1 MSVLGSAL
9 RASVLVGTAIA
20 ALGLGACS
28 ELKFGVSVVKSMQGT
43 PETPASGPAARAQGT
58 YKVGEPYQIAGAW
71 YYPAEDW
78 NYSETGIASFYGGE
92 RTGTNFHG
100 RNTANGELYDMNA
113 LTAAH
118 TTLPMPS
125 LVRVTNMDNGRSIV
139 LRVND
144 RGPFARGRIIDV
156 SRRAAQLLGF
166 EGQGTAR
173 VRVDMMAEDSLRLKA
188 ELTGRSD
195 ETQTVAAAPRTSVA
209 SDALPPPPGAR
220 ETRTTSAALPPP
232 SATLPPVQTDRSRV
246 GTTTRQGRPRETQ
259 VPLARQAEPI
269 RTQAAQDLPPPAA
282 VAPAPAP
289 AAVQG
294 RSGPA
299 ATPRTAPAA
308 TSARPAAAPGGSREV
323 AALPVEQQA
332 AARPV
337 LTQGAAERSSLWVQA
352 GAFGNYENAYRLS
365 VRLSRY
371 GSSRVVPVSLN
382 GSQLYRVRVGPI
394 ADVKDADRML
404 EQMASDVP
412 EARIVV
418 D

>member
-1 MSVLGSAL
+1 MSVRSSAL
-9 RASVLVGTAIA
+9 RAFVLAGTALA

-43 PETPASGPAARAQGT
+43 PEAPAAGPVRAQGT

-100 RNTANGELYDMNA
+100 RLTANGELYDMNA

-125 LVRVTNMDNGRSIV
+125 LVRVTNIENGRSIV

-173 VRVDMMAEDSLRLKA
+173 VRVDIMAEDSLRLKA
-188 ELTGRSD
+188 ELTGRGD
-195 ETQTVAAAPRTSVA
+195 ETQTVAAVPRTSVA

-269 RTQAAQDLPPPAA
+269 RTQAAQDLPPPA
-282 VAPAPAP
+282 PAPAP
-289 AAVQG
+289 ATVQG

-299 ATPRTAPAA
+299 ASPRTAAGTAP
-308 TSARPAAAPGGSREV
+308 ARPATAQGGSREV

-337 LTQGAAERSSLWVQA
+337 LTQGPAERSSLWVQA
-352 GAFGNYENAYRLS
+352 GAFGSYENAYRLS

-371 GSSRVVPVSLN
+371 GSSRVVPVTHN

-418 D
+418 E

>member
-1 MSVLGSAL
+1 MSVRVFAQ
-9 RASVLVGTAIA
+9 RTIFLVGTAAA
-20 ALGLGACS
+20 ALSLGACS
-28 ELKFGVSVVKSMQGT
+28 ELKFGVQVVKSMQGS
-43 PETPASGPAARAQGT
+43 PDTPASGQPRAQGT

-92 RTGTNFHG
+92 RSGTDFHG
-100 RNTANGELYDMNA
+100 KLTANGELYDMNA

-125 LVRVTNMDNGRSIV
+125 LVRVTNLDNGRSIV

-144 RGPFARGRIIDV
+144 RGPFARGRILDV

-173 VRVDMMAEDSLRLKA
+173 VRVDIMAEDSQRLKA
-188 ELTGRSD
+188 ELTGRD
-195 ETQTVAAAPRTSVA
+195 ETQTVAAAPRTAVA
-209 SDALPPPPGAR
+209 SDALPPPPGSR
-220 ETRTTSAALPPP
+220 ETRVSSAALPPP
-232 SATLPPVQTDRSRV
+232 SATLPPVQTDRSRI
-246 GTTTRQGRPRETQ
+246 GTTTRQGQPRESQ
-259 VPLARQAEPI
+259 VPLARQAAPI
-269 RTQAAQDLPPPAA
+269 TTQAAQDPVPLQ
-282 VAPAPAP
+282 APAP
-289 AAVQG
+289 AAPAQVAG
-294 RSGPA
+294 RNGPA
-299 ATPRTAPAA
+299 ATPRPSTPAAPARGPAA
-308 TSARPAAAPGGSREV
+308 TPAASATREV
-323 AALPVEQQA
+323 AALPVDQQA
-332 AARPV
+332 TARPV
-337 LTQGAAERSSLWVQA
+337 LTQGQAQRTSLWVQA

-371 GSSRVVPVSLN
+371 GASRVVPVTLN

-394 ADVKDADRML
+394 SDVKDADRML
-404 EQMASDVP
+404 EQMAADVP

>member
-1 MSVLGSAL
+1 MSIRVSAL
-9 RASVLVGTAIA
+9 RAVFLVGTAAA

-28 ELKFGVSVVKSMQGT
+28 ELKFGVSVVKSMQGA
-43 PETPASGPAARAQGT
+43 PEAPASGPTRAQGI

-78 NYSETGIASFYGGE
+78 NYSETGVASFYGGE
-92 RTGTNFHG
+92 RSGTDFHG
-100 RNTANGELYDMNA
+100 KLTANGELYDMNA

-125 LVRVTNMDNGRSIV
+125 LVRVTNLDNGRSIV

-144 RGPFARGRIIDV
+144 RGPFARGRVIDV

-173 VRVDMMAEDSLRLKA
+173 VRVDIMAEDSQRLKA

-195 ETQTVAAAPRTSVA
+195 ETQTVAAVPRTSVA
-209 SDALPPPPGAR
+209 SDALPPPAGAR
-220 ETRTTSAALPPP
+220 ETRVASAALPPP

-246 GTTTRQGRPRETQ
+246 GAKTRQGQPREAQ
-259 VPLARQAEPI
+259 VPLARQAAPI
-269 RTQAAQDLPPPAA
+269 TTQAAQDP
-282 VAPAPAP
+282 VPAPAQP
-289 AAVQG
+289 AG
-294 RSGPA
+294 RS
-299 ATPRTAPAA
+299 APMAP
-308 TSARPAAAPGGSREV
+308 RPAAAPGRALPAAPPAIAAPVSREV

-332 AARPV
+332 TARPV
-337 LTQGAAERSSLWVQA
+337 MTQGTAQRTNLWVQA
-352 GAFGNYENAYRLS
+352 GAFGSYENAYRLS

-394 ADVKDADRML
+394 ADLKDADRML
-404 EQMASDVP
+404 EQMVADVP

>member
-1 MSVLGSAL
+1 MSIRGSAL
-9 RASVLVGTAIA
+9 RALFLAGTATA

-28 ELKFGVSVVKSMQGT
+28 ELKFGVSVVKSMQGA
-43 PETPASGPAARAQGT
+43 PETPAAPARAQGT
-58 YKVGEPYQIAGAW
+58 YKVGEPYQIAGVW

-78 NYSETGIASFYGGE
+78 TYSETGIASFYGGE

-125 LVRVTNMDNGRSIV
+125 LVRVTNLDNGRSIV

-173 VRVDMMAEDSLRLKA
+173 VRVDIMAEDSQRLKA
-188 ELTGRSD
+188 ELTGRD
-195 ETQTVAAAPRTSVA
+195 ETQTVAAAPRTSVV

-220 ETRTTSAALPPP
+220 ETRATSAALPPP
-232 SATLPPVQTDRSRV
+232 SATLPPVATDRSRV

-269 RTQAAQDLPPPAA
+269 RTQAAQDLPP
-282 VAPAPAP
+282 VAPTPAP
-289 AAVQG
+289 AASVPARG
-294 RSGPA
+294 TPTATSRGTAA
-299 ATPRTAPAA
+299 ATPARPQAPAA
-308 TSARPAAAPGGSREV
+308 PVATPASREV

-332 AARPV
+332 SARPV
-337 LTQGAAERSSLWVQA
+337 LTQGTAQRTNLWVQA

-371 GSSRVVPVSLN
+371 GTSRVVPVTLN

-394 ADVKDADRML
+394 ADVGDADRML
-404 EQMASDVP
+404 EQMVADVP

>member
-1 MSVLGSAL
+1 MSTRARRLRSVL
-9 RASVLVGTAIA
+9 LVGCAVS

-28 ELKFGVSVVKSMQGT
+28 ELKFGVSVVKSMQGA
-43 PETPASGPAARAQGT
+43 PEAPAQQQRAQGT

-100 RNTANGELYDMNA
+100 KLTANGELYDMNS

-125 LVRVTNMDNGRSIV
+125 LVRVTNLNNGRSLV

-173 VRVDMMAEDSLRLKA
+173 VRVDIMAEDSQRLKA
-188 ELTGRSD
+188 ELTGRD
-195 ETQTVAAAPRTSVA
+195 ETQTVAAVPRTSVA

-220 ETRTTSAALPPP
+220 EARPSVAALPPP
-232 SATLPPVQTDRSRV
+232 SATLPPVKNDTSR

-259 VPLARQAEPI
+259 VPLARQADPI
-269 RTQAAQDLPPPAA
+269 HTQAAQDP
-282 VAPAPAP
+282 VPAPARASTP
-289 AAVQG
+289 AAPRVQG
-294 RSGPA
+294 RNGPA
-299 ATPRTAPAA
+299 ATA
-308 TSARPAAAPGGSREV
+308 ARPAAPVTQGQSPRAAGPVEV
-323 AALPVEQQA
+323 AALPVEQQST
-332 AARPV
+332 ARPTLMQV
-337 LTQGAAERSSLWVQA
+337 APQATNLWVQA
-352 GAFGNYENAYRLS
+352 GAFGSYENAYRLS

-371 GSSRVVPVSLN
+371 GNSRVVPVVLN

-394 ADVKDADRML
+394 GDLKDADRML
-404 EQMASDVP
+404 EQMSTDVP

>member
-1 MSVLGSAL
+1 MSIRVSAL
-9 RASVLVGTAIA
+9 RAVFLVGTAAA

-28 ELKFGVSVVKSMQGT
+28 ELKFGVSVVKSMQGN
-43 PETPASGPAARAQGT
+43 PDAPASNQPRAQGI

-92 RTGTNFHG
+92 RSGTDFHG
-100 RNTANGELYDMNA
+100 KQTANGELYDMNA

-125 LVRVTNMDNGRSIV
+125 LVRVTNLDNGRSIV

-144 RGPFARGRIIDV
+144 RGPFARGRVIDV

-173 VRVDMMAEDSLRLKA
+173 VRVDIMAEDSQRLKA

-195 ETQTVAAAPRTSVA
+195 ETQTVAAAPRTAVA
-209 SDALPPPPGAR
+209 SDALPPPAGAR
-220 ETRTTSAALPPP
+220 EARVSSAALPPP
-232 SATLPPVQTDRSRV
+232 SATLPPVRNDSSRV
-246 GTTTRQGRPRETQ
+246 GTKTRQGQPREAQ
-259 VPLARQAEPI
+259 IPLARQAAPI
-269 RTQAAQDLPPPAA
+269 ATQAAQDPVPTPAHPAA
-282 VAPAPAP
+282 RSTAAAP
-289 AAVQG
+289 
-294 RSGPA
+294 
-299 ATPRTAPAA
+299 
-308 TSARPAAAPGGSREV
+308 RPAAAPGRAQPAAPPTIAPPVSREV

-332 AARPV
+332 TARPV
-337 LTQGAAERSSLWVQA
+337 LTQGSAQRTNLWVQA

-371 GSSRVVPVSLN
+371 GASRVVPVSLN

-404 EQMASDVP
+404 EQMVADVP

>member
-1 MSVLGSAL
+1 MTSRVRRRLRSVL
-9 RASVLVGTAIA
+9 LVGCAA
-20 ALGLGACS
+20 SALGLGACS
-28 ELKFGVSVVKSMQGT
+28 ELKFGVSVVKSMQGA
-43 PETPASGPAARAQGT
+43 PETPSQQQRAQGT

-92 RTGTNFHG
+92 KSGTNFHG
-100 RNTANGELYDMNA
+100 KLTANGELYDMNS

-125 LVRVTNMDNGRSIV
+125 LVRVTNLDNGRSLV

-173 VRVDMMAEDSLRLKA
+173 VRVDIMAEDSLRLKA
-188 ELTGRSD
+188 ELTGRD
-195 ETQTVAAAPRTSVA
+195 ETQTVAAVPRTSVA
-209 SDALPPPPGAR
+209 SDALPPPPGSR
-220 ETRTTSAALPPP
+220 EAKPTTATLPPP
-232 SATLPPVQTDRSRV
+232 SATLPPAVNDTSR

-259 VPLARQAEPI
+259 VPLAKQADPI
-269 RTQAAQDLPPPAA
+269 RTQAAQDPVPAA
-282 VAPAPAP
+282 RTPAPAP
-289 AAVQG
+289 QAAAKVQG
-294 RSGPA
+294 RNGPA
-299 ATPRTAPAA
+299 ATARTPAPA
-308 TSARPAAAPGGSREV
+308 SPAAAPRPAAGVEV
-323 AALPVEQQA
+323 AALPVEQQIN
-332 AARPV
+332 ARPT
-337 LTQGAAERSSLWVQA
+337 LTQGSPQATNLWVQA

-371 GSSRVVPVSLN
+371 GSSRVVPVVLN
-382 GSQLYRVRVGPI
+382 GSQLYRVRIGPI
-394 ADVKDADRML
+394 GDVKDADRML
-404 EQMASDVP
+404 EQMASDAP

>member
-1 MSVLGSAL
+1 MTFLSRHL
-9 RASVLVGTAIA
+9 RTTLLVGCAIS

-28 ELKFGVSVVKSMQGT
+28 ELKFGVSVVKSMQGA
-43 PETPASGPAARAQGT
+43 PEAPAAQPHAQGI
-58 YKVGEPYQIAGAW
+58 YKVGEPYQIAGVW

-78 NYSETGIASFYGGE
+78 NYSETGISSFYGGE
-92 RTGTNFHG
+92 RSGTDFHG
-100 RNTANGELYDMNA
+100 KVTANGELYDMNS

-118 TTLPMPS
+118 RTLPMPS
-125 LVRVTNMDNGRSIV
+125 LVRVTNLDNGRSLV

-173 VRVDMMAEDSLRLKA
+173 VRVEIMAEDSLRLKA
-188 ELTGRSD
+188 ELTGRD
-195 ETQTVAAAPRTSVA
+195 ETRTVAAAPRTSVA
-209 SDALPPPPGAR
+209 SDALPPPPGTREAR
-220 ETRTTSAALPPP
+220 PTTSVLPPP
-232 SATLPPVQTDRSRV
+232 SATLPPVTTDKTRSATNAR
-246 GTTTRQGRPRETQ
+246 GRPRETQ
-259 VPLARQAEPI
+259 LPLARQADPI
-269 RTQAAQDLPPPAA
+269 QTQAAQDLPTAPKSTPAA
-282 VAPAPAP
+282 ASAPKV
-289 AAVQG
+289 VQG
-294 RSGPA
+294 RKGPA
-299 ATPRTAPAA
+299 ATVRTAP
-308 TSARPAAAPGGSREV
+308 SAPVPKPTEV

-332 AARPV
+332 SARPT
-337 LTQGAAERSSLWVQA
+337 LTQGPVQQTSIWVQA

-371 GSSRVVPVSLN
+371 GSSRVVPVVLN

-404 EQMASDVP
+404 EQMSADVP

>member
-1 MSVLGSAL
+1 MS
-9 RASVLVGTAIA
+9 A
-20 ALGLGACS
+20 ATLTLGACA
-28 ELKFGVSVVKSMQGT
+28 ELKFGVNAVKQMQG
-43 PETPASGPAARAQGT
+43 PAEQSAAPLVRPQGI

-78 NYSETGIASFYGGE
+78 SYAETGIASFYGGE
-92 RTGTNFHG
+92 RSGTDFHG
-100 RNTANGELYDMNA
+100 KLTANGELYDMNA

-125 LVRVTNMDNGRSIV
+125 LVRVTNLENGRSIV

-173 VRVDMMAEDSLRLKA
+173 VRVEIQAEESQRLKA
-188 ELTGRSD
+188 ALTGRD
-195 ETQTVAAAPRTSVA
+195 ENQTVAAVPRTAVA

-220 ETRTTSAALPPP
+220 ETRTQAAALPPP
-232 SATLPPVQTDRSRV
+232 SATLPTARTDPARAAQP
-246 GTTTRQGRPRETQ
+246 TTRQGRPRETQ
-259 VPLARQAEPI
+259 APLARQAAPI
-269 RTQAAQDLPPPAA
+269 QTQAANDP
-282 VAPAPAP
+282 VPAPAP
-289 AAVQG
+289 
-294 RSGPA
+294 SG
-299 ATPRTAPAA
+299 APAA
-308 TSARPAAAPGGSREV
+308 RTAQPVMGRNNQAVAAPPTPVAPRNAAGSPEV

-332 AARPV
+332 TARPT
-337 LTQGAAERSSLWVQA
+337 LTQGQALRTNLWVQA

-371 GSSRVVPVSLN
+371 GSARVLPATVN
-382 GSQLYRVRVGPI
+382 GAQVYRVRVGPL
-394 ADVKDADRML
+394 ADVGEADKVL
-404 EQMASDVP
+404 DQMAVDVP

>member
-1 MSVLGSAL
+1 MPSTVRRLRPVVLFACC
-9 RASVLVGTAIA
+9 VTA

-28 ELKFGVSVVKSMQGT
+28 ELKFGVSMVKSMQGT
-43 PETPASGPAARAQGT
+43 PEAPAPQPPAKGT
-58 YKVGEPYQIAGAW
+58 YKVGEPYQIAGVW

-78 NYSETGIASFYGGE
+78 DYTETGIASFYGGE
-92 RTGTNFHG
+92 RSGTDFHG
-100 RNTANGELYDMNA
+100 KLTANGELYDMNA

-118 TTLPMPS
+118 RTLPMPS
-125 LVRVTNMDNGRSIV
+125 LVRVTNLDSGRSLV

-173 VRVDMMAEDSLRLKA
+173 VRVDIMSEDSLRLKA
-188 ELTGRSD
+188 ELTGRD
-195 ETQTVAAAPRTSVA
+195 ETRTVAAAPRTSVA
-209 SDALPPPPGAR
+209 SDALPPLPGAR
-220 ETRTTSAALPPP
+220 EARPTTVALPPP
-232 SATLPPVQTDRSRV
+232 SATLPPVTTDKSRSA
-246 GTTTRQGRPRETQ
+246 TTSRGRPRETQ
-259 VPLARQAEPI
+259 LPLARQADPI
-269 RTQAAQDLPPPAA
+269 QTQAAQDIPVAA
-282 VAPAPAP
+282 APAPAVKP
-289 AAVQG
+289 VQG
-294 RSGPA
+294 RKGPA
-299 ATPRTAPAA
+299 ATVRTAPASPGTA
-308 TSARPAAAPGGSREV
+308 TQPLPGSAEV

-332 AARPV
+332 FARPT
-337 LTQGAAERSSLWVQA
+337 LTQGAPQQTSLWVQA

-371 GSSRVVPVSLN
+371 GSSRVVPAVVN

-394 ADVKDADRML
+394 PDIKDADRML
-404 EQMASDVP
+404 EQMAADAP

>member
-1 MSVLGSAL
+1 MSVRGSAL
-9 RASVLVGTAIA
+9 RAFIFAGTAVA
-20 ALGLGACS
+20 ALGVGACS
-28 ELKFGVSVVKSMQGT
+28 ELKFGVSVVKSMQGA
-43 PETPASGPAARAQGT
+43 PETPASGPARAQGT

-100 RNTANGELYDMNA
+100 RLTANGELYDMNA

-195 ETQTVAAAPRTSVA
+195 ETQTVAAVPRTSVA

-220 ETRTTSAALPPP
+220 EARTTTAALPPP

-269 RTQAAQDLPPPAA
+269 RTQAAQDLPPPAVA
-282 VAPAPAP
+282 APAPAP
-289 AAVQG
+289 ATVQG

-299 ATPRTAPAA
+299 ATPRTATAA
-308 TSARPAAAPGGSREV
+308 PSGRPAAAAQGGSREV

-332 AARPV
+332 TARPV
-337 LTQGAAERSSLWVQA
+337 LTQGPAERSSLWVQA

-371 GSSRVVPVSLN
+371 GSSRVVPVTVN

-418 D
+418 E

>member
-1 MSVLGSAL
+1 MSLRVSAL
-9 RASVLVGTAIA
+9 RAVFLVGTATA

-28 ELKFGVSVVKSMQGT
+28 ELKFGVSVVKSMQGA
-43 PETPASGPAARAQGT
+43 PEAPASGPTRSQGI

-78 NYSETGIASFYGGE
+78 NYSETGVASFYGGE
-92 RTGTNFHG
+92 RSGTDFHG
-100 RNTANGELYDMNA
+100 KLTANGELYDMNA

-125 LVRVTNMDNGRSIV
+125 LVRVTNLDNGRSIV

-144 RGPFARGRIIDV
+144 RGPFARGRVIDV

-173 VRVDMMAEDSLRLKA
+173 VRVDIMAEDSQRLKA

-195 ETQTVAAAPRTSVA
+195 ETQTVAAVPRTAVA
-209 SDALPPPPGAR
+209 SDALPPPAGAR
-220 ETRTTSAALPPP
+220 ETRVTSAALPPP

-246 GTTTRQGRPRETQ
+246 GTTRQGQPREAQ
-259 VPLARQAEPI
+259 VPLARQAAPI
-269 RTQAAQDLPPPAA
+269 ATQAAQDP
-282 VAPAPAP
+282 VPAPVQP
-289 AAVQG
+289 AN
-294 RSGPA
+294 RNA
-299 ATPRTAPAA
+299 ATAPRPT
-308 TSARPAAAPGGSREV
+308 AAPGRAQPAAPPAVAAPVSREV

-332 AARPV
+332 TARPV
-337 LTQGAAERSSLWVQA
+337 MTQGAAQRTSLWVQA

-371 GSSRVVPVSLN
+371 GTSRVVPVSLN

-394 ADVKDADRML
+394 ADLKDADRML
-404 EQMASDVP
+404 EQMVADVP

>member
-1 MSVLGSAL
+1 MRISSFSRAGAL
-9 RASVLVGTAIA
+9 LAIMLA
-20 ALGLGACS
+20 LGACS
-28 ELKFGVSVVKSMQGT
+28 QLKLGATAVKSMQGAEPA
-43 PETPASGPAARAQGT
+43 PEQPARAQGI
-58 YKVGEPYQIAGAW
+58 YKVGDPYQIQGVW

-78 NYSETGIASFYGGE
+78 NYVETGIASFYGGE
-92 RTGTNFHG
+92 RSGTDFHG
-100 RNTANGELYDMNA
+100 RLTANGELYDMNS

-125 LVRVTNMDNGRSIV
+125 LVRVTNIENGRSIV

-173 VRVDMMAEDSLRLKA
+173 VKVELMADESRQLKLA
-188 ELTGRSD
+188 LTGRD
-195 ETQTVAAAPRTSVA
+195 ENRTFAAVPRTEVA

-220 ETRTTSAALPPP
+220 ASSGPVQSSTLPPP
-232 SATLPPVQTDRSRV
+232 SQMLPGQQNAGNARAPNN
-246 GTTTRQGRPRETQ
+246 
-259 VPLARQAEPI
+259 ARQAPLAQRAAPI
-269 RTQAAQDLPPPAA
+269 QTQAAND
-282 VAPAPAP
+282 PAPAP
-289 AAVQG
+289 Q
-294 RSGPA
+294 
-299 ATPRTAPAA
+299 APATA
-308 TSARPAAAPGGSREV
+308 ASSRGAPVVNGRNAAPPALASREV

-332 AARPV
+332 MARPT
-337 LTQGAAERSSLWVQA
+337 LTQTAPRASSLWVQA

-371 GSSRVVPVSLN
+371 GSTKVIPASVN
-382 GSQLYRVRVGPI
+382 GAQIYRVRLGPI
-394 ADVKDADRML
+394 ADVTEADRVL
-404 EQMASDVP
+404 ATLGSEVP

>member
-1 MSVLGSAL
+1 MTASAKRL
-9 RASVLVGTAIA
+9 RAIFAVSA
-20 ALGLGACS
+20 ATLALGACA
-28 ELKFGVSVVKSMQGT
+28 ELKFGVNAVKHIQ
-43 PETPASGPAARAQGT
+43 GPAEQTATPPARPQGI

-71 YYPAEDW
+71 FYPAEDW
-78 NYSETGIASFYGGE
+78 SYAETGIASFYGGE
-92 RTGTNFHG
+92 RSGTDFHG
-100 RNTANGELYDMNA
+100 KLTANGELYDMNA

-125 LVRVTNMDNGRSIV
+125 LVRVTNLENGRSIV

-173 VRVDMMAEDSLRLKA
+173 VRVEIQAEESQRLKA
-188 ELTGRSD
+188 ALTGRD
-195 ETQTVAAAPRTSVA
+195 ENQTVAAVPRTAVA

-220 ETRTTSAALPPP
+220 ETRTQATALPPP
-232 SATLPPVQTDRSRV
+232 SATLPAARTDPAR
-246 GTTTRQGRPRETQ
+246 TAQPTTRQGRPRETQ
-259 VPLARQAEPI
+259 APLARQAAPI
-269 RTQAAQDLPPPAA
+269 QTQAANDP
-282 VAPAPAP
+282 VPAPAP
-289 AAVQG
+289 SA
-294 RSGPA
+294 
-299 ATPRTAPAA
+299 APAA
-308 TSARPAAAPGGSREV
+308 RPAQPVTGRNNQAVAAPPAPVAPRNAAGSLEV

-332 AARPV
+332 TARPT
-337 LTQGAAERSSLWVQA
+337 LTQGQALRTNLWVQA

-371 GSSRVVPVSLN
+371 GSARVLPATVN
-382 GSQLYRVRVGPI
+382 GAQVYRVRVGPL
-394 ADVKDADRML
+394 ADVGEADKVL
-404 EQMASDVP
+404 DQMAADVP

>member
-1 MSVLGSAL
+1 MSVRGPAL
-9 RASVLVGTAIA
+9 RAFFLVCTAVA

-28 ELKFGVSVVKSMQGT
+28 ELKFGVSVVKSMQGA
-43 PETPASGPAARAQGT
+43 PDAPASAPARAQGT

-92 RTGTNFHG
+92 RSGTNFHG
-100 RNTANGELYDMNA
+100 KLTANGELYDMNS

-173 VRVDMMAEDSLRLKA
+173 VRVDIMAEDSLRLKA
-188 ELTGRSD
+188 ELTGRGD
-195 ETQTVAAAPRTSVA
+195 EMQTVAAAPRTSVA
-209 SDALPPPPGAR
+209 SDALPPPPGSR
-220 ETRTTSAALPPP
+220 ETRTAAAALPPP

-259 VPLARQAEPI
+259 VPLARQADPI
-269 RTQAAQDLPPPAA
+269 QTQAAQDLPPPAPVA
-282 VAPAPAP
+282 AAPAPP
-289 AAVQG
+289 VQG

-299 ATPRTAPAA
+299 ASPRGPATAP
-308 TSARPAAAPGGSREV
+308 ARPAAAPGGSREV

-337 LTQGAAERSSLWVQA
+337 LTQGPAERSSLWVQA
-352 GAFGNYENAYRLS
+352 GAFGSYENAYRLS

-371 GSSRVVPVSLN
+371 GSSRVVPVTLN

-404 EQMASDVP
+404 EQMAADVP

>member
-1 MSVLGSAL
+1 MSIRGSAL
-9 RASVLVGTAIA
+9 RALFLVGTATV

-28 ELKFGVSVVKSMQGT
+28 ELKFGVSVVKSMQGA
-43 PETPASGPAARAQGT
+43 PETPAAGPARAQGT
-58 YKVGEPYQIAGAW
+58 YKVGEPYQISGAW

-78 NYSETGIASFYGGE
+78 SYSETGIASFYGGE
-92 RTGTNFHG
+92 RSGTNFHG
-100 RNTANGELYDMNA
+100 RQTANGELYDMNA

-125 LVRVTNMDNGRSIV
+125 LVRVTNLDNGRSIV

-173 VRVDMMAEDSLRLKA
+173 VRVDIMAEDSQRLKA
-188 ELTGRSD
+188 ELTGRD
-195 ETQTVAAAPRTSVA
+195 ETQTVAAAPRTSVV
-209 SDALPPPPGAR
+209 SDALPPPPGSR
-220 ETRTTSAALPPP
+220 ETRVTSAALPPP
-232 SATLPPVQTDRSRV
+232 SATLPPVETDRSRV
-246 GTTTRQGRPRETQ
+246 GTTNRQGRPRETQ

-269 RTQAAQDLPPPAA
+269 RTQAAQDLPPVAPP
-282 VAPAPAP
+282 APAPA

-299 ATPRTAPAA
+299 ATPRGTTA
-308 TSARPAAAPGGSREV
+308 ARPTTTATPAVSREV

-332 AARPV
+332 SARPV
-337 LTQGAAERSSLWVQA
+337 LTQGTAQRTNLWVQA

-371 GSSRVVPVSLN
+371 GSSRVVPVTLN

-404 EQMASDVP
+404 EQMTGDAP